1 MALPPPANPR
11 FRSTDDAV
19 KSLAT
24 VMEGPIEVDQ
34 VRVGENGQLSPRT
47 GAAPLRFTFLDR
59 GRTFLGRLVRVGARA
74 RLHIAGEI
82 ARIPYT
88 VESPAARAT
97 LLAALRGT
105 PRPPLG
111 RLVVGPAHTI
121 CVEGEL
127 AFDAPVTPNRVI
139 AAAAMFVAATRPAAE
154 RIASAG
160 AGQSAPVP
168 AKRR

>member
-1 MALPPPANPR
+1 MKN
-11 FRSTDDAV
+11 F
-19 KSLAT
+19 AT

-34 VRVGENGQLSPRT
+34 VRVGEDGQLSSRA
-47 GAAPLRFTFLDR
+47 GAEPLRFTFLDQ
-59 GRTFLGRLVRVGARA
+59 GRTFIGRLVRVGHRA

-82 ARIPYT
+82 AQLPYT
-88 VESPAARAT
+88 VETPAARAT

-111 RLVVGPAHTI
+111 RLVVGPRQTI
-121 CVEGEL
+121 CVEAEL

-139 AAAAMFVAATRPAAE
+139 AAAAMFVAATRPAAD

-160 AGQSAPVP
+160 AGQSAPAP